1 MLVRGD
7 SLARSMS
14 AYLIRE
20 IGATPSIMVRL
31 QTEVTDGHGT
41 DHVDTLI
48 LHDKLNDRTEQ
59 IPAAALFVLIGGGPY
74 TSWLPETIRPDHG
87 YILTG
92 RDIPR
97 GGAPTSPWAPDP
109 APQPPQTSMPG
120 GFGAGDA
127 RYRSIKRVASAVG
140 DGASAVR
147 LAQEYLAAEDFAS
160 AVG

>member
-74 TSWLPETIRPDHG
+74 TSWLPEAIPPHPRFILARRAIR
-87 YILTG
+87 
-92 RDIPR
+92 R
-97 GGAPTSPWAPDP
+97 
-109 APQPPQTSMPG
+109 
-120 GFGAGDA
+120 A
-127 RYRSIKRVASAVG
+127 RT
-140 DGASAVR
+140 
-147 LAQEYLAAEDFAS
+147 
-160 AVG
+160 